1 MAEKK
6 KQHYVPQMILRRFS
20 PNGKNIGALLLRSG
34 KPIPSIGLREQCYEN
49 YFYGKDGIME
59 EGFAEGEGMFSGML
73 GDLSE
78 SHLGNLDADALT
90 HFRIFIVYQ
99 YMRTKKA
106 ASITADMAEDA
117 LKEHL
122 RPMVEAKG
130 IDLDDL
136 RIGLINPQSLNLAS
150 ATFGV
155 ASVMDLAVKF
165 IVTDRKTGFV
175 LADHPTVVYN
185 QFAEHHPV
193 LSDCLGASGLLS
205 KGIQILFPVSPTTC
219 VVMYDPTTYECGSP
233 NSYILR
239 AGRHDT
245 QAINTLQAIS
255 ADECLYYNPQF
266 MDGAELERLMAV
278 RRRFAQRTAHKLI
291 RGERYAHEDGTERQP
306 SAISPV
312 DTRAGIKFGFCRV
325 TDLEQ
330 YQSHHD
336 IAMPHRDTGITEFQR
351 GWAEFVREQSQR
363 SEPVQTDSPIAAENG

>member
-20 PNGKNIGALLLRSG
+20 PNDKNIGALLLQSG
-34 KPIPSIGLREQCYEN
+34 KSLPSIGLKEQCYEN

-59 EGFAEGEGMFSGML
+59 EGFAEGEGMFSSML

-78 SHLGNLDADALT
+78 SHLGKLDAEALT
-90 HFRIFIVYQ
+90 HFRSFIVYQ
-99 YMRTKKA
+99 YMRTKRA
-106 ASITADMAEDA
+106 ASITSDMAEDA

-122 RPMVEAKG
+122 RPMAEEKG
-130 IDLDDL
+130 IALDDL
-136 RIGLINPQSLNLAS
+136 RIGLTNPQSLNLVS
-150 ATFGV
+150 ATYGV
-155 ASVMDLAVKF
+155 ASVMDLTVKF

-175 LADHPTVVYN
+175 LADHPAVVYN

-193 LSDCLGASGLLS
+193 LSVCLGASGLLS

-219 VVMYDPTTYECGSP
+219 VLMYDPTTYDCGSP
-233 NSYILR
+233 NSYMLR

-266 MDGAELERLMAV
+266 MDGAELDRLKAV
-278 RRRFAQRTAHKLI
+278 RRRFAQRTGHKLI
-291 RGERYAHEDGTERQP
+291 RGERYAHEDGTDRQP
-306 SAISPV
+306 FAIGPV

-325 TDLEQ
+325 TDLNK

-336 IAMPHRDTGITEFQR
+336 IAMPHRDTGIAEFQH
-351 GWAEFVREQSQR
+351 GWAEYVRKQAQHI
-363 SEPVQTDSPIAAENG
+363 EPVRTDSQTSAENG